1 MEKKHHLLYVDD
13 EKDNLFAFKAVFRRY
28 HHISLALSGKE
39 ALEILEKKEIDIL
52 ISDQRM
58 PNMTGVELLEVVREK
73 HPNIIRMILTGYSD
87 MNAIVDSINKG
98 KIYHYFTKPW
108 DFEEVKIVIDN
119 ALETMLLRR
128 ENEQLQL
135 KNARLEKANVL
146 SQIEVLKEQLNPH
159 FLFNCINILTALIPQ
174 DAERAVIYANNF
186 AKLYRKLLEVKDQT
200 IVSLEQEL
208 DFTNKYIALQKTR
221 FEDSLI
227 VELDIPDHRKQDCLP
242 PFTLQ
247 LLVENAIKHNIVS
260 SATPLTIKIKSID
273 NQLVVSNTLQERKD
287 VRNSTGIGL
296 NSLRG
301 RYQLLS
307 SQEPIF
313 EKTENYYIAKVPLI
327 EAG

>member
-1 MEKKHHLLYVDD
+1 MKKKYHLLYVDD
-13 EKDNLFAFKAVFRRY
+13 EEDNLFAFKAVFRRY
-28 HHISLALSGKE
+28 HQVSLALSGKE
-39 ALEILEKKEIDIL
+39 ALAILEKEKVDIL

-58 PNMTGVELLEVVREK
+58 PHMTGVELLEIVREK

-87 MNAIVDSINKG
+87 MNAIVNSINKG

-119 ALETMLLRR
+119 ALETMRLRR

-135 KNARLEKANVL
+135 KNAQLEKANVL

-174 DAERAVIYANNF
+174 DSKRAVIYANNF

-200 IVSLEQEL
+200 IISLAQEL
-208 DFTNKYIALQKTR
+208 DFATKYIALQKTR
-221 FEDSLI
+221 FEDSLV

-260 SATPLTIKIKSID
+260 SAMPLIIEIKTID
-273 NQLVVSNTLQERKD
+273 NQLIVTNKLQERKD

-296 NSLRG
+296 DSLRG
-301 RYQLLS
+301 RYRLLT
-307 SQEPIF
+307 SQEPVF
-313 EKTENYYIAKVPLI
+313 EKKENCYVAKVPLI

>member
-1 MEKKHHLLYVDD
+1 MKEKYHLLYVDD
-13 EKDNLFAFKAVFRRY
+13 EEDNLFAFKAVFRRY
-28 HHISLALSGKE
+28 HQVSLAVSGKD
-39 ALEILEKKEIDIL
+39 ALELLENKQIDIL

-58 PNMTGVELLEVVREK
+58 PSMTGVELLEIVRKK
-73 HPNIIRMILTGYSD
+73 HPDIIRMILTGYSD
-87 MNAIVDSINKG
+87 MNAIIDSINKG
-98 KIYHYFTKPW
+98 KIYHSFTKPW

-119 ALETMLLRR
+119 ALETMRLRQ
-128 ENEQLQL
+128 ENAQLQL
-135 KNARLEKANVL
+135 RNTQLEKANVL

-174 DAERAVIYANNF
+174 DSERAVTYTNNF

-208 DFTNKYIALQKTR
+208 EFTNKYISLQKTR

-227 VELDIPDHRKQDCLP
+227 VKLDIPNNKMRDCLP

-247 LLVENAIKHNIVS
+247 LLVENAIKHNIIS
-260 SATPLTIKIKSID
+260 SSTPLTITIEVID
-273 NQLVVSNTLQERKD
+273 NQLIVSNVLQERKG

-296 NSLRG
+296 NSLIG
-301 RYQLLS
+301 RYKLLTS
-307 SQEPIF
+307 
-313 EKTENYYIAKVPLI
+313 EKPTFQKSDDRYIASVPLV

>member
-1 MEKKHHLLYVDD
+1 MEKKYHLLYVDD
-13 EKDNLFAFKAVFRRY
+13 EEDNLFAFKAVFRRY
-28 HHISLALSGKE
+28 HRVSLALGGKE
-39 ALEILEKKEIDIL
+39 ALEVLEKEEVDLL

-58 PNMTGVELLEVVREK
+58 PSMTGVELLEIVRAK
-73 HPNIIRMILTGYSD
+73 YPNIIRMILTGYSD

-108 DFEEVKIVIDN
+108 DFEEVRIVLDN
-119 ALETMLLRR
+119 ALETMRLRR
-128 ENEQLQL
+128 ENAQLQL
-135 KNARLEKANVL
+135 KNTQLEKANVL

-174 DAERAVIYANNF
+174 DSERAVIYANSF

-227 VELDIPDHRKQDCLP
+227 VELDIPNHRKQDCLP

-260 SATPLTIKIKSID
+260 NIAPLTIKIETYD
-273 NQLVVSNTLQERKD
+273 NQLILKNMLQERKD
-287 VRNSTGIGL
+287 VNNSTGIGL

-301 RYQLLS
+301 RYQLIT

-313 EKTENYYIAKVPLI
+313 QKIDSWYVAKVPLI

>member
-1 MEKKHHLLYVDD
+1 MKKKYHLLYVDD
-13 EKDNLFAFKAVFRRY
+13 EEDNLFAFKAVFRRY
-28 HHISLALSGKE
+28 HQVSLALSGKE
-39 ALEILEKKEIDIL
+39 ALAILEKEKVDIL

-58 PNMTGVELLEVVREK
+58 PHMTGVELLEIVREK

-87 MNAIVDSINKG
+87 MNAIVNSINKG

-119 ALETMLLRR
+119 ALETMRLRR

-135 KNARLEKANVL
+135 KNAQLEKANVL

-174 DAERAVIYANNF
+174 DSKRAVIYANNF

-200 IVSLEQEL
+200 IISLAQEL
-208 DFTNKYIALQKTR
+208 DFATKYIALQKTR
-221 FEDSLI
+221 FEDSLV

-260 SATPLTIKIKSID
+260 SAMPLIIEIKTID
-273 NQLVVSNTLQERKD
+273 NQLIVTNKLQERKD
-287 VRNSTGIGL
+287 VRNSKGIGL
-296 NSLRG
+296 DSLRG
-301 RYQLLS
+301 RYRLLT
-307 SQEPIF
+307 SQEPVF
-313 EKTENYYIAKVPLI
+313 EKEENCYVAKVPLI